1 MKIFTSY
8 FSGLKSASRSKK
20 MATLIFVITFMLA
33 MIVAIPF
40 QTTLKNEAGNSMAIN
55 SLLKHFDYTTYS
67 DFMRVSGKAVKPFIT
82 SGVWMGM
89 FYLLFTV
96 FFAGGVLNIL
106 SGEENKFSI
115 KSFLDGCGKFFFRYL
130 RLAIYIVIIEFI
142 IALVVFIPLSMI
154 LASAYRSVQSEAS
167 LFYIFIIGVLIFALL
182 FILVLMIGD
191 YAKIL
196 LFKDDS
202 KKAFKAVWISTK
214 FVFKHFFGTY
224 SLYLLLLIA
233 PVLFFV
239 IYFFLDN
246 SIGMV
251 SGFTIFIMFLIQQIL
266 IWLRTWTKVW
276 FLGSEI
282 KYFELTFESNEPAI
296 NIESVQSTEISSQD
310 LTGNI

>member
-20 MATLIFVITFMLA
+20 MATFIFVITFLLA

-67 DFMRVSGKAVKPFIT
+67 DFMRISGKAVKPFIT

-106 SGEENKFSI
+106 TGEENKFSI
-115 KSFLDGCGKFFFRYL
+115 KNFLDCCGKFFFRYL

-142 IALVVFIPLSMI
+142 IALIVLIPLSMI
-154 LASAYRSVQSEAS
+154 LAWAYQSVQSEAS
-167 LFYIFIIGVLIFALL
+167 LFYIFVIGVVIFALL

-202 KKAFKAVWISTK
+202 KKAFKSVWISTK
-214 FVFKHFFGTY
+214 FVFNHFFGTY

-266 IWLRTWTKVW
+266 IWLRTFVKIW
-276 FLGSEI
+276 FLGSELS
-282 KYFELTFESNEPAI
+282 YFDLASKVEESIIETATDQAAGI
-296 NIESVQSTEISSQD
+296 NP
-310 LTGNI
+310 L